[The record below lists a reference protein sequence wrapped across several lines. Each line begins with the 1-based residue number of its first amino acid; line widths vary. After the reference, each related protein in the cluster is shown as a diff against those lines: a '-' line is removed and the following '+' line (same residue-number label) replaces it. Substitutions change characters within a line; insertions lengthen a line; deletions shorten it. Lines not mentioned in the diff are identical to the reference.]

1 MVIYKITNLVN
12 GKSYI
17 GQTIGTAESRWKRHQ
32 LDALNN
38 RLNTHFAQAIRKY
51 SPKNFI
57 LSVIETVSSQE
68 LLTERERYWIHYYD
82 SVKNGYNET
91 DAPEKCGGNTYQSK
105 TEEELKIIGNK
116 IRESKL
122 GKANVNAT
130 AVKCRSIKTKEEH
143 FFPSQKEMQ
152 TWFNASN
159 HLFIS
164 RRCLGQ
170 IKSPYLGEWEIAYA
184 QDKYGQQEKITP
196 KKNSTYQKPKTI
208 TVKDLT
214 SGDEQ
219 TFLTYAAA
227 ERYFGLKKKCLSARA
242 SKKPNVF
249 IYNYQ
254 YQVTKNY

>member
-17 GQTIGTAESRWKRHQ
+17 GQTIGTAESRWQRHKS
-32 LDALNN
+32 DALDN

-51 SPKNFI
+51 SPNNFS
-57 LSVIETVSSQE
+57 LSVLEVVSSQK
-68 LLTERERYWIHYYD
+68 LLTEREQYWIHYYD

-105 TEEELKIIGNK
+105 TKEELAIIGNK
-116 IRESKL
+116 IRKAKL
-122 GKANVNAT
+122 GSLNVNAT

-143 FFPSQKEMQ
+143 FFSSQKEMQ
-152 TWFNASN
+152 DWFNASN
-159 HLFIS
+159 HIFIS

-184 QDKYGQQEKITP
+184 SNDYGQQPATSP
-196 KKNSTYQKPKTI
+196 LKKSTYQKPKSI
-208 TVKDLT
+208 TVKNLI
-214 SGDEQ
+214 SNEEC

-227 ERYFGLKKKCLSARA
+227 ERYFGLKKKCLSAKA